1 MQVEE
6 KETGKYASKAAH
18 YVSSIAYLER
28 GSRPDIAKAL
38 HLLQQALHCWTTKQD
53 RFLEWLFQ
61 YLETHWDLVLLHLVD
76 PSEVFDL
83 AVVPKSDSSFADE
96 ELRRRST
103 NGYVVCIE
111 GKRTFALIDWRTA
124 FMTAQAL
131 HTQEAEASSILR
143 ATRAAIPIEM
153 QMTAQLGL
161 EEEMPVEGENDNKA
175 AVSAIVGGGITKTL
189 RHARR
194 THGLSAA
201 FLSDYYQKHK
211 RNLKWR
217 SGKGFAPDSFT
228 KILSR
233 EDFEPIRDELG
244 LAKLEHLSQF
254 EPYLMHSETAKST
267 PQVETLHTER
277 AERIKARDEKRKRKI
292 ERARETEKMLR
303 EKFATWCSTK
313 DLDMMVHR
321 TLGHSMCLASGL
333 GAQEEGCLTCP
344 KAKQR
349 RKGHSSVAVKPHDRS
364 RHWGGDSCGIITP
377 PSYQMHRYF
386 HAVHDEGL
394 GYEQNI
400 PVRSKHSKLSA
411 EALED
416 FAKEVKHYPVG
427 WPDDGGEEYEGE
439 VIEWFKQ
446 VGHKNGKPVAEF
458 KSN

>member
-1 MQVEE
+1 MMNGSQA
-6 KETGKYASKAAH
+6 TLNLPALKAQ
-18 YVSSIAYLER
+18 YQPTELEAMDEILP
-28 GSRPDIAKAL
+28 GGAAAAAAAAAAKA
-38 HLLQQALHCWTTKQD
+38 
-53 RFLEWLFQ
+53 
-61 YLETHWDLVLLHLVD
+61 
-76 PSEVFDL
+76 
-83 AVVPKSDSSFADE
+83 
-96 ELRRRST
+96 
-103 NGYVVCIE
+103 
-111 GKRTFALIDWRTA
+111 
-124 FMTAQAL
+124 
-131 HTQEAEASSILR
+131 EA
-143 ATRAAIPIEM
+143 
-153 QMTAQLGL
+153 
-161 EEEMPVEGENDNKA
+161 
-175 AVSAIVGGGITKTL
+175 
-189 RHARR
+189 
-194 THGLSAA
+194 
-201 FLSDYYQKHK
+201 
-211 RNLKWR
+211 
-217 SGKGFAPDSFT
+217 
-228 KILSR
+228 
-233 EDFEPIRDELG
+233 
-244 LAKLEHLSQF
+244 
-254 EPYLMHSETAKST
+254 
-267 PQVETLHTER
+267 
-277 AERIKARDEKRKRKI
+277 DEKRKRKI

-333 GAQEEGCLTCP
+333 GAHDEGCVTCA

-427 WPDDGGEEYEGE
+427 WSDDGGKEYEGE